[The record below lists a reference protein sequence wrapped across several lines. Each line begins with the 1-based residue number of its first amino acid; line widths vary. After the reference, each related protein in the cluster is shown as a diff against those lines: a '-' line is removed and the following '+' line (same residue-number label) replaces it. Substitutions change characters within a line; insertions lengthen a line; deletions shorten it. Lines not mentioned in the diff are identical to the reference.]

1 MARLVTKFKYLK
13 PNKKAKGGYA
23 RYIAT
28 RDGVEKIDDSQIHE
42 PATPKQRKLIDK
54 ISKDFPEVKSMLE
67 YEDYTAKPTVGNA
80 SELISRALEDA
91 ADSILDEK
99 TYADYIATRPR
110 AQRFGAHGLFTDD
123 GTPVNL
129 RKVSHELN
137 RHEGNVWTAIISLRR
152 EDAERL
158 EYDSGE
164 RWRDMLR
171 AHADEFAAQFHIPR
185 QKLRWFAAFH
195 NESYHPH
202 VHMIVYSTDKSV
214 GYLTKKGVENLRSS
228 LGREIF
234 ANDLVTK
241 YKEQTAHRD
250 SLRSE
255 RTVGAVKNSFRNE
268 RKESLR
274 LSERR
279 YQGACRRDRGR
290 ACRR

>member
-202 VHMIVYSTDKSV
+202 VHMIVYSSDKSV

-255 RTVGAVKNSFRNE
+255 SKELVANIIAQINEGNFDNPVWSCQEFFPKRAE
-268 RKESLR
+268 RKFT
-274 LSERR
+274 
-279 YQGACRRDRGR
+279 AI
-290 ACRR
+290 